1 VVDGLA
7 IMMSAAENGGGA
19 TDYILHHQTFWANK
33 SPHGIVDFSV
43 VNYDTVFFSL
53 ALGLIFLGLFGLVAR
68 RATAGL
74 PGPVQNFIEAIVS
87 FVDTQVRDTFH
98 GASRLVAPLALTI
111 FCWIF
116 LFNFMDLIPVDL
128 LPLVARGA
136 GLEHLKVVPST
147 DLNATFA
154 MSLTVFVLIIFY
166 NLKMKGV
173 LGFLGELT
181 LQPFRAKN
189 VLLQIPLSIVNFILE
204 SVTFLARPISL
215 SLRLYGNLYAG
226 EMVFLLLA
234 VLTLQGISALSH
246 FSGWFF
252 LVMQYLLA
260 LVWTIFHLLVITLQA
275 FIFMV
280 LTIVYLSMASEHH

>member
-1 VVDGLA
+1 M
-7 IMMSAAENGGGA
+7 MMSVAESGGA
-19 TDYILHHQTFWANK
+19 TAYILHHQQNLVNGSA
-33 SPHGIVDFSV
+33 HGIVDFSV

-53 ALGLIFLGLFGLVAR
+53 LLALVFFGLFWMVAR
-68 RATAGL
+68 RATAGV
-74 PGPVQNFIEAIVS
+74 PGQVQNFIEIIVS
-87 FVDTQVRDTFH
+87 FVDEQVRDTFH

-154 MSLTVFVLIIFY
+154 MSLTVFFLIIFY
-166 NLKMKGV
+166 SLKMKGV
-173 LGFLGELT
+173 LGFIGELT
-181 LQPFRAKN
+181 LNPFRAKN
-189 VLLQIPLSIVNFILE
+189 VLVQALLVPVNFILE

-234 VLTLQGISALSH
+234 VLTLQGIGALAH

-252 LVMQYLLA
+252 LVLQFALA
-260 LVWTIFHLLVITLQA
+260 LVWAVFHLLIITIQA

-280 LTIVYLSMASEHH
+280 LTIVYLSMATEHH

>member
-1 VVDGLA
+1 VVDGSA
-7 IMMSAAENGGGA
+7 IMMSAAEQSGGA
-19 TDYILHHQTFWANK
+19 TDYILHHQTFLSNK
-33 SPHGIVDFSV
+33 SAHGIVDFSV
-43 VNYDTVFFSL
+43 INYDTIFFSV
-53 ALGLIFLGLFGLVAR
+53 ALGLLFLALFGLVAR
-68 RATAGL
+68 RATAGI
-74 PGPVQNFIEAIVS
+74 PGPVQNFIETIVS

-136 GLEHLKVVPST
+136 GVEHLKVVPST

-154 MSLTVFVLIIFY
+154 MSLTVFILIIFY
-166 NLKMKGV
+166 SLKMKGV

-189 VLLQIPLSIVNFILE
+189 VLLQIPLSIVNLILE
-204 SVTFLARPISL
+204 LVTFLARPISL

-260 LVWTIFHLLVITLQA
+260 LVWTLFHLLVITLQA